1 VAHDWR
7 RCRLRSPRRWPVKRR
22 RVLAAGGIGAFVA
35 AAGLPLAR
43 AAASARLKVVVAG
56 AHPDDPESIA
66 GGTMARLADEAHE
79 VVALYLTRGEAG
91 ISGKTHAEA
100 AAIRTAESL
109 AACTILKA
117 RPRFAGQV
125 DGATEVSV
133 DRYRDLRA
141 ALDDERPDLVITHWP
156 IDTHRDHRALS
167 LLVYDAWL
175 ASGKRYALFYTEAM
189 TGAQTQAFSPTH
201 YVDIS
206 ALEPRKRQ
214 ACFAHTS
221 QDPAE
226 FYAHHER
233 MHVFR
238 GLEAGCALAEAFARH
253 PQDASAL
260 RLP

>member
-1 VAHDWR
+1 M
-7 RCRLRSPRRWPVKRR
+7 KRR
-22 RVLAAGGIGAFVA
+22 QVLAASGIGAVA
-35 AAGLPLAR
+35 AVAGLPLAR
-43 AAASARLKVVVAG
+43 AATGTRLKAVVAG

-66 GGTMARLADEAHE
+66 GGTMARLADEGHE

-100 AAIRTAESL
+100 AAIRTAESI
-109 AACTILKA
+109 AACAILKA
-117 RPRFAGQV
+117 RPRFAAQV
-125 DGATEVSV
+125 DGATEVSAE
-133 DRYRDLRA
+133 RYGDLRA
-141 ALDDERPDLVITHWP
+141 LLDEERPDLVITHWP

-189 TGAQTQAFSPTH
+189 TGAQTQEFAPTH

-206 ALEPRKRQ
+206 AVEPRKRQ
-214 ACFAHTS
+214 ACFAHAS
-221 QDPAE
+221 QDPGE

-233 MHVFR
+233 MHGFR

-253 PQDASAL
+253 PQGTAG
-260 RLP
+260 RGIP

>member
-1 VAHDWR
+1 M
-7 RCRLRSPRRWPVKRR
+7 KRR
-22 RVLAAGGIGAFVA
+22 RVLAASGIGVLAA

-43 AAASARLKVVVAG
+43 AASGTRLRIVVAG

-66 GGTMARLADEAHE
+66 GGTMARLADEGHE

-91 ISGKTHAEA
+91 IPGKTHAEA

-109 AACTILKA
+109 AACAILKA

-125 DGATEVSV
+125 DGATEVSA
-133 DRYRDLRA
+133 DRYRDLCA
-141 ALDDERPDLVITHWP
+141 LLDDERPDLVITHWP
-156 IDTHRDHRALS
+156 IDAHRDHRALS

-175 ASGKRYALFYTEAM
+175 ASGKRYGLFYAEAM
-189 TGAQTQAFSPTH
+189 TGAQTQDFTPTH

-214 ACFAHTS
+214 ACFAHAS
-221 QDPAE
+221 QSPAE

-233 MHVFR
+233 MHGFR

-253 PQDASAL
+253 PQDAGA
-260 RLP
+260 RGIV